1 MRLNKGIYNP
11 VSFGI
16 CIRNPKTFGI
26 CIKNPVS
33 FGIMNQESGFKGPKG
48 TSGDQESGFRHLGS
62 KCSIIENFT
71 VSLFI
76 FFEKKKYW
84 NIGTFR
90 SIFLKSLKYKNKI
103 DVFCSKTFQYA
114 RTYVY
119 QHFFTFRILK
129 T

>member
-1 MRLNKGIYNP
+1 MRLNKGIPTLPSLFYSNP
-11 VSFGI
+11 NPD
-16 CIRNPKTFGI
+16 RNGI
-26 CIKNPVS
+26 CIKNLVS
-33 FGIMNQESGFKGPKG
+33 FGIM
-48 TSGDQESGFRHLGS
+48 DQESGFRHLGS
-62 KCSIIENFT
+62 KCSIIGNFT

-90 SIFLKSLKYKNKI
+90 SIFLKSLKYKDKI
-103 DVFCSKTFQYA
+103 DVFCSKTLQYA

>member
-33 FGIMNQESGFKGPKG
+33 FGIMNQESGF
-48 TSGDQESGFRHLGS
+48 RHLGS
-62 KCSIIENFT
+62 KCSIKGNFT

-103 DVFCSKTFQYA
+103 DVFCSKTLQYA